1 MAGFRDE
8 DEDFA
13 DLLPPPT
20 MTSSSYAFTS
30 ENDEEDMTA
39 DPWGDTTSSG
49 SALYTPSPFTSA
61 YEPPSPEQRS
71 TLPPATPSSYDEP
84 RGFTRES
91 APEPETPAY
100 SRTASA
106 SYNYD
111 SYQQEPTSPIA
122 PTSPF
127 QAPYSP
133 PAAAEQTPFGSPPI
147 SPSRASASAYSPT
160 SHTRQA
166 SKPDLSALLGEEKPI
181 LPKFTRRETPE
192 GVAGPLGSK
201 IAVLPVSS
209 IGKKPVGGALATLLG
224 LEVDEAEAKKEKERF
239 EAGLK
244 AKADAA
250 KAAPPPAPAP
260 AVKEEPKV
268 DSKEVTETPSS
279 AEEPI
284 PIAAPAAD
292 STPAA
297 AESTSADVSVT
308 ETPAPE
314 PLPPTPTTSEPIP
327 PPVLVALSTP
337 LPPSP
342 SVSPPP
348 PTDSNALTPQPPALS
363 RTSSTAGSMLSVDSS
378 QGNGVYDTIVSPM
391 EAEGAAEAWPG
402 EEGKGSVEGLEK
414 KLEALKVDTSSTKDA
429 EDASANA
436 SEPTPTESSG
446 EHLPSSETATIA
458 PTPST
463 PPASLPTAVNTGPD
477 PFAQYTYSE
486 APSPA
491 LSSARPS
498 FSEGPISPTT
508 NRGFRSYN
516 GSTDEGVFG
525 GADDADS
532 LRGTYSRSVEVSEGG
547 EDASDAMDA
556 ERAGV
561 TSPPLPPLPTM
572 GSPSVGT
579 SPRSTEIG
587 GSLGPTFIIS
597 VGDPQKIGSS
607 LNVAAQHTVYTVRTR
622 VSFTFSHHSPPPLTD
637 LFFPRRP
644 PRKPSAR
651 TTSRSSV
658 ASATSSG
665 CSTPSRS
672 TIQESSSPAC
682 PRRTLLVSVDPSSPF
697 SCSLTHRLSPRR
709 PLRC

>member
-20 MTSSSYAFTS
+20 MTSSSYAFAS
-30 ENDEEDMTA
+30 ENEEEDITA

-49 SALYTPSPFTSA
+49 SALYTPSPFASA
-61 YEPPSPEQRS
+61 YEPQSPEQQS
-71 TLPPATPSSYDEP
+71 SLPPATPSSYDES

-91 APEPETPAY
+91 APEPETPSY
-100 SRTASA
+100 SRTAST

-111 SYQQEPTSPIA
+111 DHQEEPTSPIA
-122 PTSPF
+122 STSPF

-133 PAAAEQTPFGSPPI
+133 PAVDEQTPFGSPPV
-147 SPSRASASAYSPT
+147 SPSRASTSGYAPT

-181 LPKFTRRETPE
+181 LPKFARRETQE

-224 LEVDEAEAKKEKERF
+224 LEVDEAEAQKEKERL
-239 EAGLK
+239 AAAVK
-244 AKADAA
+244 AKEQAA
-250 KAAPPPAPAP
+250 KAAPPPPA
-260 AVKEEPKV
+260 AAKEEPKEEPE
-268 DSKEVTETPSS
+268 EVTPPTTV
-279 AEEPI
+279 EEPTPTPTPASEAI
-284 PIAAPAAD
+284 PPLAE
-292 STPAA
+292 STPAEA
-297 AESTSADVSVT
+297 
-308 ETPAPE
+308 PAPE
-314 PLPPTPTTSEPIP
+314 PLPPTPTISQPIP
-327 PPVLVALSTP
+327 PPILTALSTP

-348 PTDSNALTPQPPALS
+348 PTDFKALTPQPPALS
-363 RTSSTAGSMLSVDSS
+363 RASSTAGSMLSVDSS

-391 EAEGAAEAWPG
+391 EAEGAADAWPG
-402 EEGKGSVEGLEK
+402 EEGKESVEGLEK
-414 KLEALKVDTSSTKDA
+414 KLEALKVDTSSI
-429 EDASANA
+429 EDPEISMDT
-436 SEPTPTESSG
+436 SEPTPTESSA
-446 EHLPSSETATIA
+446 EQLPSSETATLA
-458 PTPST
+458 PTPLT
-463 PPASLPTAVNTGPD
+463 PPPATPTSLPTAIETGPD

-491 LSSARPS
+491 PSSARPS
-498 FSEGPISPTT
+498 FSEGPVSPTT
-508 NRGFRSYN
+508 ARGFRSYN

-556 ERAGV
+556 ERAGI

-622 VSFTFSHHSPPPLTD
+622 VSIPFARLT
-637 LFFPRRP
+637 L
-644 PRKPSAR
+644 
-651 TTSRSSV
+651 
-658 ASATSSG
+658 AS
-665 CSTPSRS
+665 C
-672 TIQESSSPAC
+672 
-682 PRRTLLVSVDPSSPF
+682 
-697 SCSLTHRLSPRR
+697 
-709 PLRC
+709 